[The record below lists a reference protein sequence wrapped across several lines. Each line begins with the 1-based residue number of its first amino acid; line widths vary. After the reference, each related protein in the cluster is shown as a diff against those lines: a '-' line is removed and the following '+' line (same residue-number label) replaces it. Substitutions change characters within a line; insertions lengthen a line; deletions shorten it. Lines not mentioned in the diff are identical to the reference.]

1 VKVIRKDIV
10 STYAGLPGILG
21 LVSVFFELFNA
32 GGRHQ
37 TEESRRLENTREEE
51 GQSEPGRGPIDLTS
65 GTVFIKPRAK
75 PAGPESDSES
85 GPADAPEDQ
94 PS

>member
-1 VKVIRKDIV
+1 MADYQVPLVV
-10 STYAGLPGILG
+10 
-21 LVSVFFELFNA
+21 VSVFFELFNA

-65 GTVFIKPRAK
+65 GTVFIKPRSPK
-75 PAGPESDSES
+75 PRDAEPDSEEP
-85 GPADAPEDQ
+85 GQADDGA
-94 PS
+94 

>member
-1 VKVIRKDIV
+1 M
-10 STYAGLPGILG
+10 
-21 LVSVFFELFNA
+21 SVFFELFNA

-51 GQSEPGRGPIDLTS
+51 GQAEPGRGPIDLTS

-75 PAGPESDSES
+75 PPGAGSE
-85 GPADAPEDQ
+85 EDEPDQ
-94 PS
+94 LGDEA

>member
-1 VKVIRKDIV
+1 MRDYQVPLVV
-10 STYAGLPGILG
+10 
-21 LVSVFFELFNA
+21 VSVFFELFNA

-65 GTVFIKPRAK
+65 GTVFIKPRSRPRDAD
-75 PAGPESDSES
+75 PDSEQL
-85 GPADAPEDQ
+85 DQ
-94 PS
+94 DGDGA